1 MVLLRRD
8 RVVVPSTLPPAAA
21 VERLR
26 VGRIGNRW
34 YPHFTATQGL
44 RPVIVGTVTADRVHL
59 AVTRADRRNPWGPVL
74 RGRFVATPDGTEF
87 VGSFGLATST
97 RAITA
102 ACLGGLPLLLLV
114 APLLAGPAP
123 GQDLAA
129 VVVSLVG
136 MVALAVALSVAG
148 TAAARG
154 DEQIIRGWLT
164 EQLGRG

>member
-1 MVLLRRD
+1 MVFLRRD
-8 RVVVPSTLPPAAA
+8 RVVVRSTLSPVAAA
-21 VERLR
+21 ERLG

-59 AVTRADRRNPWGPVL
+59 AVTRADRGSPWRPML
-74 RGRFVATPDGTEF
+74 RGRFVATPDGTEL

-97 RAITA
+97 RVFTA
-102 ACLGGLPLLLLV
+102 VCLGGLALLLM
-114 APLLAGPAP
+114 APLLFGPAP
-123 GQDLAA
+123 GRDLGA
-129 VVVSLVG
+129 VVVSVVG
-136 MVALAVALSVAG
+136 MAALAVGLSVAG

-154 DEQIIRGWLT
+154 DEQIIRDWLT